1 MVNAL
6 NEKISGYRK
15 ETTIQVHRLSRWLAD
30 YKWTGGGDFIELPG
44 QYDGNS
50 EPFVDNHIKIV
61 RFDSNL
67 KIYSSAQSPIEVKIY
82 GSDGKSYKFIVKYG
96 EDLRQDQRIQEL
108 LKLMSKQLAM
118 DKDCKASRLKIQTYL
133 VTPMTHFCGLLSVV
147 DGANTVYNFIS
158 SFSKAAKIF
167 EVPFFKILDYCRDN
181 YSAFLGGS
189 KRDHDQYGKALI
201 AIERES
207 MIAKFKEL
215 QKKIPK
221 NTMRRLFESMALTM
235 ETFYI
240 LRKNFVNSLA
250 TMNIA
255 HWILGIGDRHL
266 SNIMIDQKTGHLIGI
281 DFGLSFGAASHLR
294 IPELVPFR
302 LTSHFVD
309 ILEPMGIAGLIRQN
323 MIYTLR
329 CFKNSQ
335 SDISI
340 CLDMFVKEPTIDWLT
355 EAKKHSE
362 KEHKNENQTILDWNP
377 ETRIKIVTRKLN
389 GANPMVIT
397 REELNIGFPR
407 DPKYLEAFQKVSSG
421 EADSQRQ
428 LLPED
433 GLSVEDQ
440 VTCLIEMATDP
451 YVLSAAYIGWDP
463 WF

>member
-1 MVNAL
+1 MKSYR
-6 NEKISGYRK
+6 NESRMEI
-15 ETTIQVHRLSRWLAD
+15 HRLSRWLAE
-30 YKWTGGGDFIELPG
+30 YKWSGGDDFIELPG

-50 EPFVDNHIKIV
+50 KPFVDNHIKVV

-67 KIYSSAQSPIEVKIY
+67 KIYSSEQMPIEVKIH

-118 DKDCKASRLKIQTYL
+118 DKNCKTSRLKIQTYL
-133 VTPMTHFCGLLSVV
+133 VTPLTHFCGLLSVV
-147 DGANTVYNFIS
+147 DEANTIFNFIDS
-158 SFSKAAKIF
+158 VSKAAKLFGI
-167 EVPFFKILDYCRDN
+167 PFSQVLHICRDN
-181 YSAFLGGS
+181 YSTFLGGN
-189 KRDHDQYGKALI
+189 KLDQDQYGKALI
-201 AIERES
+201 SIERER
-207 MIAKFKEL
+207 MISKFKEI

-221 NTMRRLFESMALTM
+221 STMRRLFESMALTM

-266 SNIMIDQKTGHLIGI
+266 NNIMIDQRTGHLIGI
-281 DFGLSFGAASHLR
+281 DFGLSFGAASHLY

-309 ILEPMGIAGLIRQN
+309 ILEPMGISGLIRQN
-323 MIYTLR
+323 MIHTLR
-329 CFKNSQ
+329 CFKNNQ
-335 SDISI
+335 SHISI

-362 KEHKNENQTILDWNP
+362 RQQKEENQTILDWNP

-397 REELNIGFPR
+397 RDELNIGFPR
-407 DPKYLEAFQKVSSG
+407 DPVYLEVYKKISSG
-421 EADSQRQ
+421 EAESQRQ

-451 YVLSAAYIGWDP
+451 YILSAAYVGWDP